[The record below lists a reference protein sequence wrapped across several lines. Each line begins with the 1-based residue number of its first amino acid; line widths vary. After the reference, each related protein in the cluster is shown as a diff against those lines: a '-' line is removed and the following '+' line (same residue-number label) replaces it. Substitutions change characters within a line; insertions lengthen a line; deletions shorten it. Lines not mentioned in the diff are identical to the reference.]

1 MRKIMSSLDVG
12 ANELK
17 LVVGEMIKDKLNIL
31 STCTIPID
39 CIKKGKIIDK
49 ETMKISLKQ
58 LFSDA
63 EKKLGFKIK
72 KTLVTVPSESAMFV
86 IGNAKVDIEN
96 EEQLVTSKDLVNV
109 VRLSAKN
116 VVQDNAELVTIIP
129 INYTLDDGTKV
140 IDPKKRFSKTLEV
153 KTVIVSGLKSEI
165 YPILECLE
173 EISIDVI
180 DISYDS
186 LGDYFAF
193 KNKNTENKVGAIVNI
208 GACKTTVSIFNK
220 GVLTNTALFY
230 LGGNNIDNDISYIY
244 NLDKGISKQLKED
257 FSLANTKLASKNDY
271 EEVVNKDG
279 QKLKISQYD
288 ISKSVESR
296 LEEILNIAKKQI
308 NVLTKKEISYII
320 FTGGVTEMADF
331 KLSLEEVFGK
341 RVTLGSINIL
351 GVRDN
356 KYSSAVGLIKWFDYN
371 QRLKGRDYSILSL
384 NEQTDYS
391 EMDEERTISNNSV
404 IGKVF
409 GYFFDN

>member
-39 CIKKGKIIDK
+39 CIKKGKITDK

-244 NLDKGISKQLKED
+244 NLDKGISKQLKEN

-271 EEVVNKDG
+271 EEVANKDG

>member
-39 CIKKGKIIDK
+39 CIKKGKITDK

-63 EKKLGFKIK
+63 DKKLGFKIK

-244 NLDKGISKQLKED
+244 NLDKGISKQLKEN

>member
-39 CIKKGKIIDK
+39 CIKKGKITDK

-244 NLDKGISKQLKED
+244 NLDKSISKQLKEN

>member
-230 LGGNNIDNDISYIY
+230 LGGNNVDNDISYIY
-244 NLDKGISKQLKED
+244 NLDKGISKQLKEN

>member
-39 CIKKGKIIDK
+39 CIKKGKITDK

-244 NLDKGISKQLKED
+244 NLDKGISKQLKEN

-296 LEEILNIAKKQI
+296 LGEILNIAKKQI

>member
-1 MRKIMSSLDVG
+1 MY
-12 ANELK
+12 
-17 LVVGEMIKDKLNIL
+17 
-31 STCTIPID
+31 
-39 CIKKGKIIDK
+39 KKKK
-49 ETMKISLKQ
+49 K
-58 LFSDA
+58 
-63 EKKLGFKIK
+63 KKLGFKIK
-72 KTLVTVPSESAMFV
+72 KTLVTVPSSSAMFV
-86 IGNAKVDIEN
+86 IGSAKVDVEN
-96 EEQLVTSKDLVNV
+96 EEKLVTSKDVVNV

-140 IDPKKRFSKTLEV
+140 IDPRKRFSKTLEV
-153 KTVIVSGLKSEI
+153 KTVVVSGLKSEI

-173 EISIDVI
+173 EINIDVI

-193 KNKNTENKVGAIVNI
+193 KNKNTDNKIGAVVNI
-208 GACKTTVSIFNK
+208 GASKTTVSIFNK

-230 LGGNNIDNDISYIY
+230 LGGNNVDNDISYIY
-244 NLDKGISKQLKED
+244 NLDKDISKQIKEK
-257 FSLANTKLASKNDY
+257 FALANTRLASKNDF
-271 EEVVNKDG
+271 EEVTNIDNK
-279 QKLKISQYD
+279 KLKIRQYD

-296 LEEILNIAKKQI
+296 IEEILNIVKKQI

>member
-39 CIKKGKIIDK
+39 CIKKGKITDK

-230 LGGNNIDNDISYIY
+230 LGGNNVDNDISYIY
-244 NLDKGISKQLKED
+244 NLDKGISKQLKEN

>member
-244 NLDKGISKQLKED
+244 NLDKGISKQLKEN

>member
-1 MRKIMSSLDVG
+1 M
-12 ANELK
+12 
-17 LVVGEMIKDKLNIL
+17 
-31 STCTIPID
+31 
-39 CIKKGKIIDK
+39 
-49 ETMKISLKQ
+49 
-58 LFSDA
+58 
-63 EKKLGFKIK
+63 
-72 KTLVTVPSESAMFV
+72 
-86 IGNAKVDIEN
+86 
-96 EEQLVTSKDLVNV
+96 
-109 VRLSAKN
+109 
-116 VVQDNAELVTIIP
+116 
-129 INYTLDDGTKV
+129 
-140 IDPKKRFSKTLEV
+140 
-153 KTVIVSGLKSEI
+153 
-165 YPILECLE
+165 
-173 EISIDVI
+173 
-180 DISYDS
+180 
-186 LGDYFAF
+186 
-193 KNKNTENKVGAIVNI
+193 
-208 GACKTTVSIFNK
+208 
-220 GVLTNTALFY
+220 FY

-244 NLDKGISKQLKED
+244 NLDKGISKQLKEN

>member
-39 CIKKGKIIDK
+39 CIKKGKITDK

-244 NLDKGISKQLKED
+244 NLDKGISKQLKEN

-271 EEVVNKDG
+271 EEVINKDG

-391 EMDEERTISNNSV
+391 EMDEEHTISNNSV

>member
-39 CIKKGKIIDK
+39 CIKKGKITDK

-244 NLDKGISKQLKED
+244 NLDKGISKELKENL
-257 FSLANTKLASKNDY
+257 SLANTKLASKNDY

>member
-39 CIKKGKIIDK
+39 CIKKGKITDK

-244 NLDKGISKQLKED
+244 NLDKGISKQLKEN

>member
-39 CIKKGKIIDK
+39 CIKKGKITDK

-244 NLDKGISKQLKED
+244 NLDKGISKQLKEN

-391 EMDEERTISNNSV
+391 EMDEERTINNNSV

>member
-39 CIKKGKIIDK
+39 CIKKGKITDK

-96 EEQLVTSKDLVNV
+96 EEKLVTSKDLVNV

-244 NLDKGISKQLKED
+244 NLDKGISKQLKEN

>member
-39 CIKKGKIIDK
+39 CIKKGKITDK

-72 KTLVTVPSESAMFV
+72 KTLVTVPSSSAMFV
-86 IGNAKVDIEN
+86 IGSAKVDVEN
-96 EEQLVTSKDLVNV
+96 EEKLVTSKDVVNV

-140 IDPKKRFSKTLEV
+140 IDPRKRFSKTLEV
-153 KTVIVSGLKSEI
+153 KTVVVSGLKSEI

-173 EISIDVI
+173 EINIDVI

-193 KNKNTENKVGAIVNI
+193 KNKNTDNKIGAVVNI
-208 GACKTTVSIFNK
+208 GASKTTVSIFNK

-230 LGGNNIDNDISYIY
+230 LGGNNVDNDISYIY
-244 NLDKGISKQLKED
+244 NLDKDISKQIKEK
-257 FSLANTKLASKNDY
+257 FALANTRLASKNDF
-271 EEVVNKDG
+271 EEVTNIDNK
-279 QKLKISQYD
+279 KLKISQYD

-296 LEEILNIAKKQI
+296 IEEILNIVKKQI

-391 EMDEERTISNNSV
+391 EMDDNSPISNNGV

>member
-39 CIKKGKIIDK
+39 CIKKGKITDK

-244 NLDKGISKQLKED
+244 NLDKGISKQLKEN

-391 EMDEERTISNNSV
+391 EMDEEHTISNNSV

>member
-39 CIKKGKIIDK
+39 CIKKGKITDK

-271 EEVVNKDG
+271 EEVINKDG

>member
-39 CIKKGKIIDK
+39 CIKKGKITDK

-244 NLDKGISKQLKED
+244 NLDKGISKQLKEN

-384 NEQTDYS
+384 NEQTDYI

>member
-31 STCTIPID
+31 STCTIPIN
-39 CIKKGKIIDK
+39 CIKKGKITDK

-244 NLDKGISKQLKED
+244 NLDKGISKQLKEN

>member
-39 CIKKGKIIDK
+39 CIKKGKITDK

-244 NLDKGISKQLKED
+244 NLDKGISKELKEN

>member
-39 CIKKGKIIDK
+39 CIKKGKITDK

-244 NLDKGISKQLKED
+244 NLDKGISKELKEN

-409 GYFFDN
+409 GYFLDN

>member
-39 CIKKGKIIDK
+39 CIKKGKITDK

>member
-384 NEQTDYS
+384 NEQTDYI